1 MRRFDDALRLDST
14 ELKSIGGFS
23 LNVTSCL
30 GSGCVM
36 PRVSGNAAVCSIGR
50 VAVNVECA
58 LLSDQIGLYPRY
70 AKSLRQ
76 PGDND
81 RMKLYPTLI
90 DLLEEARGK
99 NRRIRFIDGETD
111 ESSLR
116 FAELWERAT
125 ALLGS
130 LQARGLQ
137 PGDEL
142 VIFSKSNESF
152 VIAFWASM
160 LGGIVP
166 VPVAVGIS
174 DEHRIKLFRILRQL
188 QRGTLFTELGLLE
201 RLREFAKSRQMDEIV
216 SILDARSVL
225 MSDVTPGDSGEVV
238 SASSDDLAFIQYSS
252 GSTSDPKG
260 VCLTHANL
268 CANVRA
274 ILEATRWSDDDRS
287 LSWMPLTH
295 DMGLIG
301 YHLSVMAAGMDHA
314 VMDTNVFVRRP
325 LLWML
330 KTSELQATQLCS
342 PNFGYKHF
350 LKLFERKG
358 LPDGTDL
365 SCVRL
370 ILNGAEPISYEL
382 CEQFLEALAPFGL
395 RRSTMFPVYGLAEA
409 TVGVTI
415 GNPGDEFSRVVMHRH
430 SLSIGE
436 PYEAAETGDSDAVSF
451 VRVGNAIRDVE
462 IRLADDRDGIL
473 EPGRLGHIQLRGA
486 SVTERIYGDDEAT
499 ASLFTD
505 DGWLRTGDCGV
516 FVDDQLVITG
526 RQKDIIIVNG
536 QNYYPHDIEEI
547 VAQIDGLD
555 LGKVVVAGATPSASQ
570 TEELLVFVLYRQ
582 DLEAFAELAASIR
595 DIVGEHVGLEV
606 DHVIPVSRIPKTT
619 SGKIQRVQLL
629 NAYLD
634 GEYSSLIEQA
644 APVEAS
650 GGDVDEDPLV
660 ADLER
665 ICREFSKDRRIGPD
679 DNLFEVGVSS
689 LTLTEIVLAVEEKY
703 PGKLDISDLFDYP
716 TLREIANFMRR

>member
-1 MRRFDDALRLDST
+1 
-14 ELKSIGGFS
+14 
-23 LNVTSCL
+23 
-30 GSGCVM
+30 
-36 PRVSGNAAVCSIGR
+36 
-50 VAVNVECA
+50 
-58 LLSDQIGLYPRY
+58 
-70 AKSLRQ
+70 
-76 PGDND
+76 
-81 RMKLYPTLI
+81 MKPYSTLI
-90 DLLEEARGK
+90 ELLEEARGK
-99 NRRIRFIDGETD
+99 DREIRFIDGENKETR
-111 ESSLR
+111 LR
-116 FAELWERAT
+116 FGDLWDHAT

-130 LQARGLQ
+130 LQARGMQ

-142 VIFSKSNESF
+142 VIFSKSNQSF
-152 VIAFWASM
+152 VIAYWAAM

-188 QRGTLFTELGLLE
+188 ERGTLFTELGLLE
-201 RLREFAKSRQMDEIV
+201 RLLEFSKSRDMDEV
-216 SILDARSVL
+216 SGILESRTVL
-225 MSDVTPGDSGEVV
+225 MSDVTPGDSGTVYG
-238 SASSDDLAFIQYSS
+238 ASPGDLAFIQYSS

-274 ILEATRWSDDDRS
+274 IIEATQWNEQDRS

-358 LPDGTDL
+358 LPEGTDL

-370 ILNGAEPISYEL
+370 ILNGAEPISFDL
-382 CEQFLEALAPFGL
+382 CEEFLTALAPYGL

-409 TVGVTI
+409 TVGVTV
-415 GNPGDEFSRVVMHRH
+415 GSPGDEYSRVTMHRH

-436 PYEAAETGDSDAVSF
+436 PYEVAEVGDDDAVSF
-451 VRVGNAIRDVE
+451 VKVGKAIRDCE
-462 IRLADDRDGIL
+462 IRLAGDDNKIL
-473 EPGRLGHIQLRGA
+473 DAGRIGHIQLRGA
-486 SVTERIYGDDEAT
+486 SVTAKIYGDAAAT
-499 ASLFTD
+499 ADLFTS

-516 FVDDQLVITG
+516 YVDDQLVITG

-547 VAQIDGLD
+547 IAQIDGLD
-555 LGKVVVAGATPSASQ
+555 LGKVVVAGANPSGKQ
-570 TEELLVFVLYRQ
+570 TEELLVFVLHRQ
-582 DLEAFAELAASIR
+582 DLDAFVSLADQVR
-595 DIVGEHVGLEV
+595 NIVGEHTGLEV
-606 DHVIPVSRIPKTT
+606 DHVIPVARIPKTT
-619 SGKIQRVQLL
+619 SGKVQRVQLL
-629 NAYLD
+629 NAYFD
-634 GEYSSLIEQA
+634 GEYAGLLAEMSPGDA
-644 APVEAS
+644 AQ
-650 GGDVDEDPLV
+650 GMLDDDPLV
-660 ADLER
+660 AELEQF
-665 ICREFSKDRRIGPD
+665 CREFSKDRVIGPD

-689 LTLTEIVLAVEEKY
+689 LTLTEIVLAIEEKH

-716 TLREIANFMRR
+716 TLREIAKFMRR